1 MSARGDEFVAIWKKL
16 PEDLRNEIAARLAG
30 LQGWVPSLEKFE
42 DLKEG
47 KEIRGTTMNF
57 GPVPGGCPMCGK

>member
-1 MSARGDEFVAIWKKL
+1 MSVRGDEFFVAWAKL
-16 PEDLRNEIAARLAG
+16 PEDVRKEVAVKIVGAM
-30 LQGWVPSLEKFE
+30 GWVPSNEQIN
-42 DLKEG
+42 EG